1 MCICRLLPPLG
12 GAGARGGDKCNH
24 MVRIMTE
31 LPVKTMRV
39 IENARAL
46 IEADRRIMVRRFS
59 EDAVG
64 FVEYTAEIMP
74 SADDKD
80 RNIKSMLLIAY
91 DKGFADA
98 LNMIERGL
106 EADVKG

>member
-1 MCICRLLPPLG
+1 
-12 GAGARGGDKCNH
+12 
-24 MVRIMTE
+24 MTE
-31 LPVKTMRV
+31 LPAKTMRV

-59 EDAVG
+59 EESVSY
-64 FVEYTAEIMP
+64 VEYTAEIMP
-74 SADDKD
+74 SADDRDK
-80 RNIKSMLLIAY
+80 NIKSMLLIAY